1 MNRETT
7 NENFKMLYDELSVE
21 NKTLID
27 ICVQIVYENLLKSIK
42 EEQAEK
48 TDSCEDVPPAP
59 ALLELTENFL
69 TQED

>member
-7 NENFKMLYDELSVE
+7 NENFKMLYGELSVE

-42 EEQAEK
+42 EEQEE
-48 TDSCEDVPPAP
+48 TD
-59 ALLELTENFL
+59 
-69 TQED
+69 